1 MFNFFKKIVNKIKGE
16 EKEKKRENIPKEE
29 LEEILIGFDIQY
41 DLIES
46 LLKHLGD
53 LVTPK
58 QLEVALLRFVWG
70 KLL

>member
-16 EKEKKRENIPKEE
+16 EVKEKKRESVPKEE

-53 LVTPK
+53 L
-58 QLEVALLRFVWG
+58 
-70 KLL
+70 